1 MSENAPV
8 VIVGAGL
15 TGAAAAWS
23 LTRRGVPVTVLEQ
36 FGVGHDRG
44 SSHGSSRIVR
54 RAYGDAL
61 YVSLTGRA
69 FELWREV
76 ELTGDRQLLRML
88 GSLDLG
94 PESVVSQI
102 AGHLADAGVEH
113 EVLPSAQAQQR
124 WPGMRFPGDVVFH
137 PQGGTMDAALA
148 VHTMLDLAAAAGA
161 DIRSDTAARAI
172 RLPGSVE
179 LVDGSRLSGRGV
191 IVAAGGWA
199 GPLVGDVVALPRM
212 RVTQQAVWHLPR
224 RDPDAPPW
232 PSVIHRGER
241 DIYHLAGGRDGGPAD
256 DRKIGDHG
264 SNQDTTA
271 AGRDGVVAPAG
282 QARIIDY
289 VQRWLPGLDPTPRN
303 ATTCLYTRTPSEDFI
318 LDRVEGLVIASPCS
332 GHGAKFAPLIGE
344 YLADLVTGADTAG
357 PVPDRFRLAAH
368 AAGRAGAVSL

>member
-1 MSENAPV
+1 MSEHSPV

-76 ELTGDRQLLRML
+76 ELASDQQILRMM

-94 PESVVSQI
+94 PDTIVSQI
-102 AGHLADAGVEH
+102 AGHLADAGVAH
-113 EVLPSAQAQQR
+113 EVIAPAQAEQR
-124 WPGMRFPGDVVFH
+124 WPGMRFPGDSVFH

-148 VHTMLDLAAAAGA
+148 VRTMLDLAAAAGA
-161 DIRSDTAARAI
+161 DIRPDTQARAI
-172 RLPGSVE
+172 RRPGAVE
-179 LVDGSRLSGRGV
+179 LADGSHLTGRCV
-191 IVAAGGWA
+191 IVAVGGWA
-199 GPLVGDVVALPRM
+199 GPLVGDVVNLPPM

-224 RDPDAPPW
+224 RDPEAPPW

-241 DIYHLAGGRDGGPAD
+241 DIYHLAGGRDGGAGD

-264 SNQDTTA
+264 SNRDTTA
-271 AGRDGVVAPAG
+271 DGRDGVVDPAG
-282 QARIIDY
+282 QARIVDY

-303 ATTCLYTRTPSEDFI
+303 ATTCLYTRTPSEDFV
-318 LDRVEGLVIASPCS
+318 LDRVEDLVIASPCS

-344 YLADLVTGADTAG
+344 YLADLATGADAAG
-357 PVPDRFRLAAH
+357 AIPNRFRLRAH